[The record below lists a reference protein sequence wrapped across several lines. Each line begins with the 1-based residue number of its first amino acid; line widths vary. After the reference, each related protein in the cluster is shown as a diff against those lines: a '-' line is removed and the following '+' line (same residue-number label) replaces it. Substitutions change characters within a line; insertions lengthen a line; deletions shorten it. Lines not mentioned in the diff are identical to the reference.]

1 MRVTT
6 NLSRVAIALATS
18 LLIAS
23 TASAVNLVVN
33 PGFEDP
39 GFMGAEAAGV
49 GAGWTPIAEPNQFR
63 IQGQP
68 PIGPAGAFDGTV
80 VLKAFGTSGV
90 SQDFAVGPNQIVTGL
105 AWALNDSADA
115 MAPGQVAAVNLVWLS
130 GGNPI
135 PNVISFGSTIDA
147 NTPQDVWTQI
157 GVVGATV
164 PEGANGVRLELLTG
178 AFGGAGGGAPRFDSA
193 SIEIVPIPAA
203 VWLFG
208 SALGLLAGVRRRFQA

>member
-1 MRVTT
+1 MK
-6 NLSRVAIALATS
+6 LAISWSRVAIAMAAS
-18 LLIAS
+18 FLIVS
-23 TASAVNLVVN
+23 NASANLVIN

-39 GFMGAEAAGV
+39 AFAGAEAG
-49 GAGWTPIAEPNQFR
+49 GAGDGWTVFAEPNQFR

-80 VLKAFGTSGV
+80 VLKVFGTSGV
-90 SQDFAVGPNQIVTGL
+90 SQDFSVGPNGVVTGL

-130 GGNPI
+130 GGVPI
-135 PNVISFGSTIDA
+135 PNVVSFGSTINGDS
-147 NTPQDVWTQI
+147 PQDVWTQI
-157 GVVGATV
+157 GVVGAAV
-164 PEGANGVRLELLTG
+164 PDGSDGVRIELITG
-178 AFGGAGGGAPRFDSA
+178 PFAGAGGGAPRFDGA
-193 SIEIVPIPAA
+193 SLEIVPIPAA